1 MQGFPGGYPSG
12 GAVIPERF
20 VRALDGFEAVLVATP
35 PDRWL
40 SPSPC
45 EGWCAVDVAGHV
57 TAGLLVIEMRA
68 AGRPLPQDDPDWRE
82 VAGEDPVASWR
93 TVRARMT
100 AELGPGALGR
110 RIGLATGREV
120 TLREF
125 LEEYPLELLVHT
137 WDLARATGQSVVF
150 DADLVGPALVTA
162 RRLAPGGRAAGQ
174 VGPERPL
181 PEDADDQARLLALFG
196 RDPFGG

>member
-1 MQGFPGGYPSG
+1 M
-12 GAVIPERF
+12 IPEHF

-68 AGRPLPQDDPDWRE
+68 AGRPLPQEDPDWRE

-93 TVRARMT
+93 AVRARMT
-100 AELGPGALGR
+100 AELGPEALGR
-110 RIGLATGREV
+110 RIRLSMGQET
-120 TLREF
+120 TLREW
-125 LEEYPLELLVHT
+125 LETYPLELLVHT
-137 WDLARATGQSVVF
+137 WDLAQATGQSVVF
-150 DADLVGPALVTA
+150 DADLVGPALETA
-162 RRLAPGGRAAGQ
+162 RRLAPGGRVAGQ
-174 VGPERPL
+174 VGPERAL
-181 PEDADDQARLLALFG
+181 PEDADEQARLLALFG